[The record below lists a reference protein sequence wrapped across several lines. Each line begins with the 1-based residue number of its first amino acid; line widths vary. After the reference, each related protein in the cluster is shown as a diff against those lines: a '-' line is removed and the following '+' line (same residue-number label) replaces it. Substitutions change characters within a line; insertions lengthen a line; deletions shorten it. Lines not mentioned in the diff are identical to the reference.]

1 MLSRVGVHAHEQE
14 FCMRILDELTKPWSK
29 KRPNALPLNKL
40 PSPIS
45 MRNARRTL
53 RVCPLYPPA
62 LMSLPE
68 ERAAQMSSQ
77 ALRSFSTL
85 RVIFHARL
93 KMLIVDNAAAGH

>member
-1 MLSRVGVHAHEQE
+1 MPGPPTFDGLAAHRPGCDSQRTLQRPGARV
-14 FCMRILDELTKPWSK
+14 S
-29 KRPNALPLNKL
+29 NKL

-53 RVCPLYPPA
+53 HVCPLYPPA

>member
-1 MLSRVGVHAHEQE
+1 MVEIVGGGRNVQIERRKVPHTPHA
-14 FCMRILDELTKPWSK
+14 
-29 KRPNALPLNKL
+29 ANKL

-93 KMLIVDNAAAGH
+93 NMLVVDNAAAGH